1 MHASLNQNM
10 SNHFGSR
17 PHMEH
22 TNVNRHSQPT
32 QRPTG
37 HSKPVIDSHTSAS
50 SSHCQQ
56 ESLRPRACYS
66 DDIASLRPRLKFADY
81 SDDIAIAKAQ
91 GTAIPTKPVPA
102 AFRYIASK
110 RTCDPAGKLA
120 SILRQQEAAEG
131 RKLQAGKKNKIP
143 DPQQKKAV

>member
-1 MHASLNQNM
+1 
-10 SNHFGSR
+10 
-17 PHMEH
+17 
-22 TNVNRHSQPT
+22 
-32 QRPTG
+32 
-37 HSKPVIDSHTSAS
+37 
-50 SSHCQQ
+50 
-56 ESLRPRACYS
+56 LRPRTY
-66 DDIASLRPRLKFADY
+66 Y

-91 GTAIPTKPVPA
+91 GNAIPTKPVPA
-102 AFRYIASK
+102 AFRYISSK